1 MPKDGGISGDL
12 APVVSPF
19 KHGII
24 SQAFKI
30 ARHML
35 CFGRQPS
42 LPFQVPESLVS
53 EEKMHQV
60 FAGSPE
66 LSACRAGSS
75 TAPACHLGDGQL
87 QRPQQPQHLLL
98 FSDS

>member
-1 MPKDGGISGDL
+1 MG
-12 APVVSPF
+12 VSRGTLLWLCPPF
-19 KHGII
+19 KHRII

-30 ARHML
+30 ARRML

-53 EEKMHQV
+53 EEKIHQV

-66 LSACRAGSS
+66 PSACHAGSS
-75 TAPACHLGDGQL
+75 TAPACHLGARQL
-87 QRPQQPQHLLL
+87 
-98 FSDS
+98 